1 MLHGSA
7 RGDYI
12 DLTSK
17 IYQGKLG
24 STDQNEDSGNA
35 VLSIENAYCNT
46 EEGSV
51 KDFRKP
57 RSENFWWVIHKIC
70 KQE

>member
-1 MLHGSA
+1 MQVPVVSFS
-7 RGDYI
+7 I

-24 STDQNEDSGNA
+24 SIDQNEDSGKA
-35 VLSIENAYCNT
+35 MLSIENAYCSI

-57 RSENFWWVIHKIC
+57 RSKEISDGL
-70 KQE
+70 